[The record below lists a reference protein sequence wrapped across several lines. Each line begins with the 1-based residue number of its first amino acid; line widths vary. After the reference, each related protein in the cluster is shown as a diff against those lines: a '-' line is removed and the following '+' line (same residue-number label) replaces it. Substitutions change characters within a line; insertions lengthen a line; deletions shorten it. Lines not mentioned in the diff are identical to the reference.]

1 MNHLAFSPRELGG
14 KSSPFLLTIEEWRS
28 FAHYL
33 NRWISAPTSIDQV
46 RERIYFILDGKVKN
60 NWDRLITTSIFRE
73 LVEEAIAT
81 KLNVREK
88 CRFWDNGGHKD
99 ILILSQNIVAFADLI
114 SIKYYNDLNQVIFEA
129 QNGKLTP
136 NTKFKFINICK
147 DLSNHAQTYYQ
158 QSQSM
163 AISLSEF
170 YSEIQKYEETVQ
182 TWSHRMSYLSLHDSN
197 DFVVAQNTVVYL
209 VAPVMNLV
217 QSKEFVFPVIRKV
230 HRIWSAI
237 SYDLKELA
245 DNIDDIENLEEFIA
259 ALELELAFE
268 DWKAIRDEAENFYKN
283 AINIS

>member
-1 MNHLAFSPRELGG
+1 MNNLAFSPRELGG
-14 KSSPFLLTIEEWRS
+14 KYSPFLLTIDEWRS
-28 FAHYL
+28 FARYL
-33 NRWISAPTSIDQV
+33 NGWISAPTSIDQV
-46 RERIYFILDGKVKN
+46 KERMYLVLDGKVKK
-60 NWDRLITTSIFRE
+60 NWDRLITTSVFRE

-88 CRFWDNGGHKD
+88 CRFWENGGHKD
-99 ILILSQNIVAFADLI
+99 ILIIAQNIVSFADLI
-114 SIKYYNDLNQVIFEA
+114 SIKYYNDLNQVILEA
-129 QNGKLTP
+129 QTGKLSP
-136 NTKFKFINICK
+136 NTKSKFINICK

-163 AISLSEF
+163 ATSLSEF

-182 TWSHRMSYLSLHDSN
+182 TWSHRMSYLSLQNSN

-209 VAPVMNLV
+209 VAPVMHLV
-217 QSKEFVFPVIRKV
+217 QFKEHVSLVIRKV

>member
-1 MNHLAFSPRELGG
+1 MNNLAFSPRELGG
-14 KSSPFLLTIEEWRS
+14 KHSPFLLTIDEWRS
-28 FAHYL
+28 FAQYL

-46 RERIYFILDGKVKN
+46 KERMYLVLDGKVKS
-60 NWDRLITTSIFRE
+60 NWDRLITTSTFSR

-99 ILILSQNIVAFADLI
+99 ILIIAQNIVAFADLI
-114 SIKYYNDLNQVIFEA
+114 SIKYYNDLNQVISEA
-129 QNGKLTP
+129 LTGKLSP
-136 NTKFKFINICK
+136 NTKSKFINICK

-158 QSQSM
+158 QSQSL
-163 AISLSEF
+163 ATSLSEF
-170 YSEIQKYEETVQ
+170 YSEIQKYEEAEQ
-182 TWSHRMSYLSLHDSN
+182 TWSYLMSQLPLQNSN

-209 VAPVMNLV
+209 VAPVMSLIRN
-217 QSKEFVFPVIRKV
+217 KEFVLPVIRKV

>member
-14 KSSPFLLTIEEWRS
+14 ENSPFLLTIEEWRS
-28 FAHYL
+28 FANYL
-33 NRWISAPTSIDQV
+33 NKWISAPTSIDQV
-46 RERIYFILDGKVKN
+46 KERIYLILDGKVKS
-60 NWDRLITTSIFRE
+60 NWDRLITTSTFRR
-73 LVEEAIAT
+73 LVEEAITT
-81 KLNVREK
+81 KLNVIEK

-99 ILILSQNIVAFADLI
+99 ILIIAQNIVVFADLI
-114 SIKYYNDLNQVIFEA
+114 SIKYHNDLNQVISEA
-129 QNGKLTP
+129 QAGKLSP
-136 NTKFKFINICK
+136 NTKSKFVNICK
-147 DLSNHAQTYYQ
+147 DLSSHAQTYYQ

-163 AISLSEF
+163 ETSLSEF

-182 TWSHRMSYLSLHDSN
+182 TWSYLMSQLPLQNSN

-209 VAPVMNLV
+209 VAPVMSLV
-217 QSKEFVFPVIRKV
+217 QYKDSVCTVIRKV

-245 DNIDDIENLEEFIA
+245 DNIEDIENLEEFIA

-283 AINIS
+283 AENFS

>member
-1 MNHLAFSPRELGG
+1 MNNLAFSPRELGG
-14 KSSPFLLTIEEWRS
+14 KYSPFLLTIDEWRS
-28 FAHYL
+28 FARYL
-33 NRWISAPTSIDQV
+33 NGWISAPTSIDQV
-46 RERIYFILDGKVKN
+46 KERMYLVLDGKVKK
-60 NWDRLITTSIFRE
+60 NWDRLITTSVFRE

-88 CRFWDNGGHKD
+88 CRFWENVGHKD
-99 ILILSQNIVAFADLI
+99 ILIIAQNIVSFADLI
-114 SIKYYNDLNQVIFEA
+114 SIKYYNDLNQVILEA
-129 QNGKLTP
+129 QTGKLSP
-136 NTKFKFINICK
+136 NTKSKFINICK

-163 AISLSEF
+163 ATSLSEF

-182 TWSHRMSYLSLHDSN
+182 TWSHRMSYLSLQNSN

-209 VAPVMNLV
+209 VAPVMHLV
-217 QSKEFVFPVIRKV
+217 QFKEHVSLVIRKV

>member
-46 RERIYFILDGKVKN
+46 RERMYLILDGKVKN

-136 NTKFKFINICK
+136 NTKSKFINICK

-163 AISLSEF
+163 ATSLSEF

-182 TWSHRMSYLSLHDSN
+182 TWSYRMSYLSLHDSN

>member
-14 KSSPFLLTIEEWRS
+14 KDSPFLLTIDEWRK
-28 FAHYL
+28 FANYL
-33 NRWISAPTSIDQV
+33 NDWISAPTSIDHV
-46 RERIYFILDGKVKN
+46 KERIYSILDGKLKK
-60 NWDRLITTSIFRE
+60 NWDRLITTPAFRR

-81 KLNVREK
+81 KLSVREK
-88 CRFWDNGGHKD
+88 CNFWNNGGHKD

-114 SIKYYNDLNQVIFEA
+114 IIKYYNDLNQVILEA
-129 QNGKLTP
+129 QNGKLSP
-136 NTKFKFINICK
+136 NTKSKFINICK

-163 AISLSEF
+163 TTSLSEF
-170 YSEIQKYEETVQ
+170 YSEIHKYEGRVQ
-182 TWSHRMSYLSLHDSN
+182 EWSRLMSNLSLLNSD
-197 DFVVAQNTVVYL
+197 DFAVAQNTVVYL
-209 VAPVMNLV
+209 VAPVMHLV
-217 QSKEFVFPVIRKV
+217 QFKDSVLAVIRKV

-245 DNIDDIENLEEFIA
+245 DNIEDIENLEELIA

-283 AINIS
+283 AENFS

>member
-14 KSSPFLLTIEEWRS
+14 KNSPFLLTIEEWRS
-28 FAHYL
+28 FANYL
-33 NRWISAPTSIDQV
+33 NKWISAPTSIDQV
-46 RERIYFILDGKVKN
+46 KERIYLILDGKVKS
-60 NWDRLITTSIFRE
+60 NWDRLITTSTFRR
-73 LVEEAIAT
+73 LVEEAITT
-81 KLNVREK
+81 KLNVIEK

-99 ILILSQNIVAFADLI
+99 ILIIAQNIVVFADLI
-114 SIKYYNDLNQVIFEA
+114 SIKYHNDLNQVISEA
-129 QNGKLTP
+129 QAGKLSP
-136 NTKFKFINICK
+136 NTKSKFVNICK
-147 DLSNHAQTYYQ
+147 DLSSHAQTYYQ

-163 AISLSEF
+163 ETSLSEF

-182 TWSHRMSYLSLHDSN
+182 TWSYLMSQLPLQNSN

-209 VAPVMNLV
+209 VAPVMSLV
-217 QSKEFVFPVIRKV
+217 QYKDSVCTVIRKV

-245 DNIDDIENLEEFIA
+245 DNIEDIENLEEFIA

-283 AINIS
+283 AENFS

>member
-14 KSSPFLLTIEEWRS
+14 ENSPFLLTIEEWRS
-28 FAHYL
+28 FANYL
-33 NRWISAPTSIDQV
+33 NKWISAPTSIDQV
-46 RERIYFILDGKVKN
+46 KERIYLILDGKVKS
-60 NWDRLITTSIFRE
+60 NWDRLITTSTFRR
-73 LVEEAIAT
+73 LVEEAITT
-81 KLNVREK
+81 KLNVIEK

-99 ILILSQNIVAFADLI
+99 ILIIAQNMVVFADLI
-114 SIKYYNDLNQVIFEA
+114 SIKYHNDLNQVISEA
-129 QNGKLTP
+129 QAGKLSP
-136 NTKFKFINICK
+136 NTKSKFVNICK
-147 DLSNHAQTYYQ
+147 DLSSHAQTYYQ

-163 AISLSEF
+163 ETSLSEF

-182 TWSHRMSYLSLHDSN
+182 TWSYLMSQLPLQNSN

-209 VAPVMNLV
+209 VAPVMSLV
-217 QSKEFVFPVIRKV
+217 QYKDSVCTVIRKV

-245 DNIDDIENLEEFIA
+245 DNIEDIENLEEFIA

-283 AINIS
+283 AENFS

>member
-1 MNHLAFSPRELGG
+1 MNNLAFSPRELGG
-14 KSSPFLLTIEEWRS
+14 KYSPFLLTIDEWRS
-28 FAHYL
+28 FARYL
-33 NRWISAPTSIDQV
+33 NGWISAPTSIDQV
-46 RERIYFILDGKVKN
+46 KERMYLVLDGKVKK
-60 NWDRLITTSIFRE
+60 NWDRLITTSVFRE

-88 CRFWDNGGHKD
+88 CRFWENGGHKD
-99 ILILSQNIVAFADLI
+99 ILIIAQNIVAFADLI
-114 SIKYYNDLNQVIFEA
+114 SIKYYNDLNQVILEA
-129 QNGKLTP
+129 QTGKLSP
-136 NTKFKFINICK
+136 NTKSKFINICK

-163 AISLSEF
+163 ATSLSEF

-182 TWSHRMSYLSLHDSN
+182 TWSHRMSYLSLQNSN

-209 VAPVMNLV
+209 VAPVMHLV
-217 QSKEFVFPVIRKV
+217 QYKEHVSLVIRKV

>member
-1 MNHLAFSPRELGG
+1 MNNLAFSPRELGG
-14 KSSPFLLTIEEWRS
+14 KHSPFLLTIDEWRS
-28 FAHYL
+28 FAQYL

-46 RERIYFILDGKVKN
+46 KERMYLVLDGKVKS
-60 NWDRLITTSIFRE
+60 NWDRLITTSTFRR

-99 ILILSQNIVAFADLI
+99 ILIIAQNIVAFADLI
-114 SIKYYNDLNQVIFEA
+114 SIKYYNDLNQVISEA
-129 QNGKLTP
+129 LTGKLSP
-136 NTKFKFINICK
+136 NTKSKFINMCK

-158 QSQSM
+158 QSQSL
-163 AISLSEF
+163 ATSLSEF
-170 YSEIQKYEETVQ
+170 YSEIQKYEEAEQ
-182 TWSHRMSYLSLHDSN
+182 TWSYLMSQLPLQNSN

-209 VAPVMNLV
+209 VAPVMSLIRN
-217 QSKEFVFPVIRKV
+217 KEFVLPVIRKV

>member
-1 MNHLAFSPRELGG
+1 MNNLAFSPRELGG
-14 KSSPFLLTIEEWRS
+14 KHSPFLLTIDEWRS
-28 FAHYL
+28 FAQYL

-46 RERIYFILDGKVKN
+46 KERMYLVLDGKVKS
-60 NWDRLITTSIFRE
+60 NWDRLITTSTFSR

-99 ILILSQNIVAFADLI
+99 ILIIAQNIVAFADLI
-114 SIKYYNDLNQVIFEA
+114 SIKYYNDLNQVISEA
-129 QNGKLTP
+129 LTGKLSP
-136 NTKFKFINICK
+136 STKSKFINICK

-158 QSQSM
+158 QSQSL
-163 AISLSEF
+163 ATSLSEF
-170 YSEIQKYEETVQ
+170 YSEIQKYEEAEQ
-182 TWSHRMSYLSLHDSN
+182 TWSYLMSQLPLQNSN

-209 VAPVMNLV
+209 VGPVMSLIRH
-217 QSKEFVFPVIRKV
+217 KEFVFPVIRKV